1 MNADLLTIKEL
12 KNNAMNNLIPDN
24 LYDLNEKFNNE
35 YIENILE
42 DENIYFQ
49 DKIQSFNDI
58 IYKLSYGDRINLL
71 NKYKYIFDQDD
82 MQKNFL
88 L

>member
-1 MNADLLTIKEL
+1 
-12 KNNAMNNLIPDN
+12 MNNLIPDN

-82 MQKNFL
+82 IQKNFL
-88 L
+88 LQYLDKKIK

>member
-1 MNADLLTIKEL
+1 MKTNYYLGCGDFLCE
-12 KNNAMNNLIPDN
+12 NSP
-24 LYDLNEKFNNE
+24 NEKFNNE

-58 IYKLSYGDRINLL
+58 IYKLSYDDRINLL